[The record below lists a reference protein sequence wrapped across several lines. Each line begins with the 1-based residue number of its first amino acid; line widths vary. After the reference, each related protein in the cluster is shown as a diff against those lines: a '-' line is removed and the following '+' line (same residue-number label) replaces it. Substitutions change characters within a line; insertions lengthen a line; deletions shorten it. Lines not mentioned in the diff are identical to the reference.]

1 MFPLGFTLVP
11 LAWGMVCRL
20 GWHLAVL
27 CAAKMD
33 RRVNTPPKGTYE
45 IIVQNYSQSKDV
57 AVPFTVSIT
66 KDGET
71 ELIEKIMPSNGPF
84 EGFSP
89 LMKMMSGKKEVKV
102 KTLKY

>member
-1 MFPLGFTLVP
+1 
-11 LAWGMVCRL
+11 
-20 GWHLAVL
+20 
-27 CAAKMD
+27 MD

-71 ELIEKIMPSNGPF
+71 ELIEKTMPSNGPV
-84 EGFSP
+84 EGFS
-89 LMKMMSGKKEVKV
+89 SVKKEVKV